1 MQPDVQHGE
10 ELFAQG
16 RVVEAKE
23 CFLSILAE
31 RPKDPQALNDLGVVS
46 LTQGNE
52 DEAEQ
57 YFRQAL
63 EADPEFPDAH
73 LNLANLYL
81 GRNAWDLAAG
91 SLEAALRFEPED
103 MNLINRLV
111 MVYSRLGR
119 NQDAKKL
126 VDTSQSLAMMRSF
139 IDGIWAGVEYWELV
153 EDIEMRDRLEGLA
166 AMIVQMIDGKSG
178 LGVPFRMTA
187 HDPATGRP
195 VTLDRLSDY
204 FYYRRPESS
213 ILKRRRQNQGRALK
227 PEEIRDWANFRY
239 LLHREIRDEG
249 GCLGDFT
256 QTRKVLRQYSDFQKY
271 DLEATLQYF
280 MDTFGPCDCHVYR
293 AVD

>member
-46 LTQGNE
+46 LTEGNE

-63 EADPEFPDAH
+63 EADSEFPDAH

-81 GRNAWDLAAG
+81 GRNTWDLAAE
-91 SLEAALRFEPED
+91 SLEAALRLVPED
-103 MNLINRLV
+103 MDLINRLV

-119 NQDAKKL
+119 NDEARKL
-126 VDTSQSLAMMRSF
+126 VDESQSLAMMRSL

-153 EDIEMRDRLEGLA
+153 EDIDMRDRLEGLA
-166 AMIVQMIDGKSG
+166 AMIVRMIDGKGG
-178 LGVPFRMTA
+178 LGVPFRLTS

-213 ILKRRRQNQGRALK
+213 ILKRRRQNQGRVLK

-249 GCLGDFT
+249 GCLGDYT